1 MQITPIKT
9 RIFKENEDLP
19 EFILQYIKKIPK
31 KNLENSILVV
41 TSKIV
46 ALAEG
51 RTVEYKNKAEKV
63 KLIKQES
70 DLAIKTKL
78 VWLTIKD
85 GMVMASAGIDESNA
99 NGKLIL
105 LPKDSFDSADFIRNK
120 LKKIFKIKNFGVLIT
135 DSRIFPLRS
144 GVVGVA
150 LGYAGF
156 QGIKNYIGE
165 KDIFGRVLKMSK
177 TDVADS
183 LATAAVLCMGEGKE
197 TQPLALINKPPVK
210 FTKKT
215 NRQELIINIKDDLYL
230 PLFGSLPGSKILQK
244 TSLRGI
250 FNR

>member
-9 RIFKENEDLP
+9 KIFKENEDLL

-31 KNLENSILVV
+31 KNLENSVLVV

-46 ALAEG
+46 ALSEG
-51 RTVEYKNKAEKV
+51 RTAEYKNKQEKV
-63 KLIKQES
+63 KLIKKES
-70 DLAIKTKL
+70 DFALKTKL

-99 NGKLIL
+99 DGKLIL
-105 LPKDSFDSADFIRNK
+105 LPKDSFESADFIRNK
-120 LKKIFKIKNFGVLIT
+120 IKKIFKVKNFGVLIT

-197 TQPLALINKPPVK
+197 TQPLALINNAPVK
-210 FTKKT
+210 FISKVDRK
-215 NRQELIINIKDDLYL
+215 ELIINVKDDLYL
-230 PLFGSLPGSKILQK
+230 PLFGSIPCSRVLQK

-250 FNR
+250 LK